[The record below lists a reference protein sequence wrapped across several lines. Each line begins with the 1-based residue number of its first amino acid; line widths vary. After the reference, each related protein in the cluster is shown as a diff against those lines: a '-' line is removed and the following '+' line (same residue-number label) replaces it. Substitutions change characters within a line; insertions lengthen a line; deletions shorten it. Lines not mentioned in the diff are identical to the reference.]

1 MKLIVNG
8 ESYSVSGNPSLA
20 EPVLF
25 RLSDT
30 PPNDLGD
37 TLTLIDNSDF
47 ILCEINVS
55 DYKYWTTTD
64 SLIMG
69 TNFKNENP
77 GPGPD
82 PDPIPTYDE
91 MAAAI
96 KEGVDGV

>member
-8 ESYSVSGNPSLA
+8 GSYSISGKPSLTD
-20 EPVLF
+20 PVLF
-25 RLSDT
+25 RLSDL

-64 SLIMG
+64 SSIMG
-69 TNFKNENP
+69 TNYKSDDS
-77 GPGPD
+77 D
-82 PDPIPTYDE
+82 PVPEPEPTDTE
-91 MAAAI
+91 VLNTLL
-96 KEGVDGV
+96 GVTE